1 MDKGLEKKD
10 SWITVG
16 HGLYPITF
24 RHKKALAR
32 LERFQSK
39 KSWNVRVTVRDYE
52 AVTTVA
58 EYIIR
63 MVPPRYHDH
72 GLPRGYYIVTADYDL
87 GQHKF
92 LCSDHSSWN
101 YRRQEI
107 ERKRQYLNGVLYLHY
122 GTYTR
127 YPRPVR
133 WAVIEFARD
142 LHTGLITEIEE
153 WIEEKRKKEVQK

>member
-24 RHKKALAR
+24 RHKKAVKR
-32 LERFQSK
+32 LERFQLK
-39 KSWNVRVTVRDYE
+39 KSWDVRVTYKDYE
-52 AVTTVA
+52 AVTIVA

-63 MVPPRYHDH
+63 MVPSRYHDCI
-72 GLPRGYYIVTADYDL
+72 LPRGYYIVTADYDL

-92 LCSDHSSWN
+92 LCQDHSSWN
-101 YRRQEI
+101 YQRQEI
-107 ERKRQYLNGVLYLHY
+107 ERKRQYLNGGIYLHY

>member
-24 RHKKALAR
+24 RHKKAVKR
-32 LERFQSK
+32 LERFQLK
-39 KSWNVRVTVRDYE
+39 KSWDVRVTYKDYE
-52 AVTTVA
+52 AVTIVA

-63 MVPPRYHDH
+63 MIPPRYHDCI
-72 GLPRGYYIVTADYDL
+72 LPRGYYI
-87 GQHKF
+87 
-92 LCSDHSSWN
+92 SSWN
-101 YRRQEI
+101 YQPYR
-107 ERKRQYLNGVLYLHY
+107 GGLYLIPHY

-127 YPRPVR
+127 YPRSVRAVMLR

-142 LHTGLITEIEE
+142 LHTGLLQEIAE
-153 WIEEKRKKEVQK
+153 WIEEKRKKEVQI

>member
-24 RHKKALAR
+24 RHKKAVKR
-32 LERFQSK
+32 LERFQLK
-39 KSWNVRVTVRDYE
+39 KSWDVRVTYKDYE
-52 AVTTVA
+52 AVTIVA

-63 MVPPRYHDH
+63 MVPSRYHDCI
-72 GLPRGYYIVTADYDL
+72 LPRGYYIVTADYDL

-101 YRRQEI
+101 YQRQEI
-107 ERKRQYLNGVLYLHY
+107 ERKRQYLNGGIYLHY
-122 GTYTR
+122 GAYTR

-142 LHTGLITEIEE
+142 LHTGLISEIEE

>member
-1 MDKGLEKKD
+1 MDKGVEKAVK
-10 SWITVG
+10 
-16 HGLYPITF
+16 
-24 RHKKALAR
+24 R
-32 LERFQSK
+32 LERFQLK
-39 KSWNVRVTVRDYE
+39 KSWNVRVTEKDYE
-52 AVTTVA
+52 AVTIVA

-63 MVPPRYHDH
+63 MVPLRYHDY
-72 GLPRGYYIVTADYDL
+72 GLPRGYYILSILYSL

-101 YRRQEI
+101 YQRQEI
-107 ERKRQYLNGVLYLHY
+107 ERKRQYLNGGIYLHY

-142 LHTGLITEIEE
+142 LHTGLLSEIEE
-153 WIEEKRKKEVQK
+153 WILILEKRKKEVKEVQK

>member
-1 MDKGLEKKD
+1 MDKRVE
-10 SWITVG
+10 
-16 HGLYPITF
+16 
-24 RHKKALAR
+24 KALAR

-39 KSWNVRVTVRDYE
+39 KSWNVRVTEKDYE
-52 AVTTVA
+52 AVTIVA

-63 MVPPRYHDH
+63 MVPLRYHDH
-72 GLPRGYYIVTADYDL
+72 GLPRGYYIISVTWGLYSL

-101 YRRQEI
+101 YQRQEI
-107 ERKRQYLNGVLYLHY
+107 ERKRQYLNGGIYLHY
-122 GTYTR
+122 GAYTR

-142 LHTGLITEIEE
+142 LHTGLISEIEE
-153 WIEEKRKKEVQK
+153 WILEKRKKEVQK